1 MYKQRISFFVFVFAL
16 LLINQVRFARSF
28 RRTPP
33 FGKRGSTYRRFVKV
47 CNNCCLSTKQIFI
60 FLACNI
66 VSFMFFVLFDSILYQ
81 ILRTTLCPDIL
92 SNVFNIATS
101 TKGRAKL

>member
-16 LLINQVRFARSF
+16 LLINQVSFARGSF
-28 RRTPP
+28 RQMPP
-33 FGKRGSTYRRFVKV
+33 VGKRGSTYRRFVKV

-81 ILRTTLCPDIL
+81 ILSTTLCPDIL
-92 SNVFNIATS
+92 SNVFNIAIS
-101 TKGRAKL
+101 TKG